1 MTSIKRVTVALLA
14 TTLAVAARADL
25 TITQQIQKE
34 GPPQEAN
41 VTMTMKI
48 KDGKMRLDLNPQVS
62 SIVDLKT
69 GNMISLMHEQKLV
82 MTIPG
87 ASIKSLQQAHAQE
100 AAKSVGANPVPP
112 KPTGRKETISG
123 YACEEFETTTSGMNV
138 HLWLTKDLPNSEK
151 LMSELSTLAGADP
164 FRGLTKDQQLPG
176 FPIRTV
182 VDATGMGKTTVTVVA
197 VSESPVADSEFVVPD
212 DYRAMQAPALPN
224 K

>member
-14 TTLAVAARADL
+14 TTLAIAARADL
-25 TITQQIQKE
+25 TITQQIRKE

-41 VTMTMKI
+41 VTMTLKI
-48 KDGKMRLDLNPQVS
+48 KEGKMRLDLNPQVS

-69 GNMISLMHEQKLV
+69 GDMSSLMHEQKLV
-82 MTIPG
+82 MMIPG
-87 ASIKSLQQAHAQE
+87 ASIKSLQGAHTQE

-123 YACEEFETTTSGMNV
+123 YACEEFETTANGMNV
-138 HLWLTKDLPNSEK
+138 HLWLTKDLPNTEK
-151 LMSELSTLAGADP
+151 LMSELSTLAGANP
-164 FRGLTKDQQLPG
+164 FRGVTKDQQLPG

-182 VDATGMGKTTVTVVA
+182 VDATGMGRTTITVVA
-197 VSESPVADSEFVVPD
+197 VSESPIADSEFVVPD
-212 DYRAMQAPALPN
+212 GYRAMQTPLLPN

>member
-1 MTSIKRVTVALLA
+1 MTRVNRLVVVLVATILSI
-14 TTLAVAARADL
+14 AAHADL

-34 GPPQEAN
+34 GPPQDAN
-41 VTMTMKI
+41 LTMTMKI
-48 KDGKMRLDLNPQVS
+48 KEGKMRLDLNPQVS

-69 GNMISLMHEQKLV
+69 GDMISLMHEQKLT

-100 AAKSVGANPVPP
+100 AAKSVGTDAEPP
-112 KPTGRKETISG
+112 KPTGRKETING
-123 YACEEFETTTSGMNV
+123 YECEEFEATAKGMNV
-138 HLWLTKDLPNSEK
+138 HLWLTKDLPNAEK

-164 FRGLTKDQQLPG
+164 FRGLTKGQQLPG

-182 VDATGMGKTTVTVVA
+182 VDTTGMGKTTVTVMA
-197 VSESPVADSEFVVPD
+197 VSENPLADSEFAVPD
-212 DYRAMQAPALPN
+212 GYRAMQAPAPVS

>member
-1 MTSIKRVTVALLA
+1 MTSSRRVTAVLLA
-14 TTLAVAARADL
+14 ATLAIAAHADL

-34 GPPQEAN
+34 GPPQEAS
-41 VTMTMKI
+41 VTMTLKI
-48 KDGKMRLDLNPQVS
+48 KEGKMRLDLNPKVS

-69 GNMISLMHEQKLV
+69 GDMISLLHQQKLA

-87 ASIKSLQQAHAQE
+87 AVIKSLQEAHAQE
-100 AAKSVGANPVPP
+100 VAKTVGDNPVAP

-123 YACEEFETTTSGMNV
+123 YACEEFETTANGMNV
-138 HLWLTKDLPNSEK
+138 HLWLTKDLPNGEK
-151 LMSELSTLAGADP
+151 LLSELSTLAGADP

-182 VDATGMGKTTVTVVA
+182 VDAKALGKTIVTVVK
-197 VSESPVADSEFVVPD
+197 VSESPVVDSEFVVPD
-212 DYRAMQAPALPN
+212 GYRPMQAPALLN

>member
-1 MTSIKRVTVALLA
+1 MTSMKRVTVALFA
-14 TTLAVAARADL
+14 MTLAIAARGDL

-48 KDGKMRLDLNPQVS
+48 KGGKMRLDLNPQVS

-69 GNMISLMHEQKLV
+69 GDMISLLHQQKLV

-87 ASIKSLQQAHAQE
+87 GLIKSLQGAHAQE
-100 AAKSVGANPVPP
+100 AAKSVGANPIPP

-123 YACEEFETTTSGMNV
+123 YACEEFETIANDMTV

-182 VDATGMGKTTVTVVA
+182 VDAKRLGKTTLTVVT
-197 VSESPVADSEFVVPD
+197 VSESPIADSEFMVPD
-212 DYRAMQAPALPN
+212 GYRTMQTPPLLN

>member
-1 MTSIKRVTVALLA
+1 MTSMKRVTVVILA
-14 TTLAVAARADL
+14 MTLAIAARGDL

-34 GPPQEAN
+34 GPPQGGN

-48 KDGKMRLDLNPQVS
+48 KEGKMRLDLNPQVS

-69 GNMISLMHEQKLV
+69 GDMISLLHQQKLV

-87 ASIKSLQQAHAQE
+87 GLIKSLQGAHAQE
-100 AAKSVGANPVPP
+100 AAKSVGANPIPP

-123 YACEEFETTTSGMNV
+123 YVCEEFETIANDMIV

-151 LMSELSTLAGADP
+151 LMSELSTLAGANP

-182 VDATGMGKTTVTVVA
+182 VDAKRLGKTTLTVVT
-197 VSESPVADSEFVVPD
+197 VSESPIADSEFMVPD
-212 DYRAMQAPALPN
+212 GYRTMQTPALLN